1 MDPNGLLLIILVI
14 GAFYFL
20 IVRPARNRQ
29 KEQQATVSRVA
40 PGVRVMTTAGLFGTV
55 TAVEDDQIDLE
66 IAPGVTVRYVTAAVA
81 KVLPEPEAEPEAGS
95 EPEAGTAAE
104 RTGTTEEAAA
114 SISEDDTPE
123 A

>member
-29 KEQQATVSRVA
+29 KEQQATVAQVA

-55 TAVEDDQIDLE
+55 TAVEDDQMDLE

-81 KVLPEPEAEPEAGS
+81 KVLPEPEPAS
-95 EPEAGTAAE
+95 EEDAQPS
-104 RTGTTEEAAA
+104 GTTGEPAA
-114 SISEDDTPE
+114 SISEDDSPE

>member
-55 TAVEDDQIDLE
+55 TAVEDDQMDLE

-81 KVLPEPEAEPEAGS
+81 KVIPEAEETAPA
-95 EPEAGTAAE
+95 AGTS
-104 RTGTTEEAAA
+104 EEPAA
-114 SISEDDTPE
+114 SITEDDTPE
-123 A
+123 G